1 MSLTTRC
8 PECNTAFRVHAD
20 QLSARGGRVRCGKC
34 ARVFDG
40 VAQLV
45 QDSPAVAVAP
55 EPSPQL
61 PLFEGARQSGA
72 RAGQT
77 AITGAAGTPS
87 AGTASPVRGLE
98 HPWVDAVPGPRYRV
112 LWSLFALL
120 AGLALIAQATYRF
133 RTEIGLLL
141 PQSRAF
147 LEAAC
152 EFADCS
158 VGLPRHA
165 DLLSIESSDL
175 QMDPQRGT
183 LIVLN
188 ALLRNRAQFPQEY
201 PALELTLTD
210 EGDRAVVRKVLRPAD
225 YLDARLSSEAA
236 TQGIG
241 GGSETL
247 VRVHFDAS
255 RVRATGYRLYL
266 FYP

>member
-34 ARVFDG
+34 SRVFDA

-45 QDSPAVAVAP
+45 QESAAPLLPP

-61 PLFEGARQSGA
+61 PLFEGARQS
-72 RAGQT
+72 RAEATQP
-77 AITGAAGTPS
+77 AVAAAQALSWDEEP
-87 AGTASPVRGLE
+87 PR
-98 HPWVDAVPGPRYRV
+98 PRYRV
-112 LWSLFALL
+112 LWSLFAFL
-120 AGLALIAQATYRF
+120 AALALAAQATYRF
-133 RTEIGLLL
+133 RTELGLLL
-141 PQSRAF
+141 PQSRPF

-225 YLDARLSSEAA
+225 YLDARLSSQA
-236 TQGIG
+236 TQGIAG
-241 GGSETL
+241 GAETL

-255 RVRATGYRLYL
+255 KVRATGYRLYL